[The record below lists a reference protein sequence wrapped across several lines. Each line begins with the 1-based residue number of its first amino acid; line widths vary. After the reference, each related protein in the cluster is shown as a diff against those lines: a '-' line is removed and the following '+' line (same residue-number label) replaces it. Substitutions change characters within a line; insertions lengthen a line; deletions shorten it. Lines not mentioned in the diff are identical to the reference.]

1 MLRTFHITN
10 SSSVFS
16 ISSRNSNCIDCETI
30 SLVMFRKLW
39 QNEPSY
45 HKLAMS
51 LVKTLAGRIEAE
63 LQGEWNKITTY
74 KGMKVINEVAKQ
86 RDFILEN
93 HQNFAETLAPLFK
106 YLETGLL
113 DEDALLESLNSLMEH
128 TREVST
134 PIFNFAEIV
143 LPIMFD
149 KKKDELGVLFKF
161 LNQLLVYGT
170 IQMRNTPRALD
181 PVNICY
187 IKLFSYIFRKLIK

>member
-1 MLRTFHITN
+1 MNRETN
-10 SSSVFS
+10 SF
-16 ISSRNSNCIDCETI
+16 I
-30 SLVMFRKLW
+30 MFRDLW

-45 HKLAMS
+45 AKLAMS
-51 LVKTLAGRIEAE
+51 LVKTLVERIENE
-63 LQGEWNKITTY
+63 LQKTPSNKLITHQRLR
-74 KGMKVINEVAKQ
+74 VISEVAKQ

-93 HQNFAETLAPLFK
+93 HKIFAETLAPLFK

-113 DEDALLESLNSLMEH
+113 DEDALLESLNFLMEH

-161 LNQLLVYGT
+161 LNQLCSGQ
-170 IQMRNTPRALD
+170 I
-181 PVNICY
+181 
-187 IKLFSYIFRKLIK
+187 